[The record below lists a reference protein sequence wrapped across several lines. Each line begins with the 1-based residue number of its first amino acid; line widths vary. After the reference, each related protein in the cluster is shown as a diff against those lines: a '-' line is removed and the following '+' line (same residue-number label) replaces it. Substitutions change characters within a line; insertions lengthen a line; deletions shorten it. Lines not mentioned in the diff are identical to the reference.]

1 MTSELE
7 QDLAGRVAGCGL
19 RHRLNYFFAYAFL
32 VVGVVASAWATV
44 AVAAG
49 TQNPSLNAVLAA
61 LPGVSVMVLSTFKF
75 SDRADWWSKKGQR
88 LDGLRRGL
96 RDERRQVDEV
106 SRELTAFLQEHSER
120 WPSFGQAPGG

>member
-1 MTSELE
+1 
-7 QDLAGRVAGCGL
+7 
-19 RHRLNYFFAYAFL
+19 
-32 VVGVVASAWATV
+32 
-44 AVAAG
+44 
-49 TQNPSLNAVLAA
+49 
-61 LPGVSVMVLSTFKF
+61 VSVMVLSTFKF